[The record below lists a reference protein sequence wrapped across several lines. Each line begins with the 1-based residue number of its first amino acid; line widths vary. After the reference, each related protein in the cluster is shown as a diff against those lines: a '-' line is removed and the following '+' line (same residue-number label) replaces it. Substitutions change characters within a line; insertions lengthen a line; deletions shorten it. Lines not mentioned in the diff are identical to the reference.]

1 MGTHRKTFTMAL
13 QNIKRDKH
21 FEDFASPKAKKGH
34 LNNNERDT
42 DEIKHERGVLVKIEK
57 NKIDS
62 NGWIVEVGQGENKK
76 TYECSNVTG
85 YYPFRTVPK
94 QTYIISQHIQ

>member
-1 MGTHRKTFTMAL
+1 MVKTTSYSPT
-13 QNIKRDKH
+13 NKRFRSH
-21 FEDFASPKAKKGH
+21 FQDFASTKAKKGH

-62 NGWIVEVGQGENKK
+62 NGWIVEVGQGEIKK
-76 TYECSNVTG
+76 HMNAQTLPE
-85 YYPFRTVPK
+85 YYPFQTVPK